1 MLDFSPK
8 DFLCLLV
15 AIYKNLKKSVLTNM
29 FICEHAMNV
38 ELLRSRNW
46 FQLETLV
53 ADYIVVASPPPT
65 HTHTHT
71 YTHIHTK
78 EQNHLSGWVK
88 NPNNSLFKKVK
99 HNLVTF
105 SHLSSW
111 SKL

>member
-65 HTHTHT
+65 HTHTHVH
-71 YTHIHTK
+71 THVHTHTHKRAKSSNWMGK
-78 EQNHLSGWVK
+78 ESQQQFV
-88 NPNNSLFKKVK
+88 
-99 HNLVTF
+99 
-105 SHLSSW
+105 
-111 SKL
+111 